1 MQKLITRQ
9 LSITMN
15 IQKNADKIAI
25 QNFSNIIA
33 KNPKNK
39 ILKSIQKRI
48 CKDGRRHWQLPNHW
62 ISKKVIDELNKIN
75 NSGVDGVVI
84 SFLNFKDEVK
94 FFTQKVLSVI
104 NK

>member
-1 MQKLITRQ
+1 MQKMAGGIG
-9 LSITMN
+9 SYP
-15 IQKNADKIAI
+15 
-25 QNFSNIIA
+25 IIGS
-33 KNPKNK
+33 P
-39 ILKSIQKRI
+39 
-48 CKDGRRHWQLPNHW
+48 
-62 ISKKVIDELNKIN
+62 KKVIDELNKIN